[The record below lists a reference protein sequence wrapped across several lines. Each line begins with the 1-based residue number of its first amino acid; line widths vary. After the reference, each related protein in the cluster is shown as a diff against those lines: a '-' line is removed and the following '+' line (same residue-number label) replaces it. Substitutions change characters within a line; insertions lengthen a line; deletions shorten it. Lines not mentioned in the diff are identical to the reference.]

1 MTTLDTTESAAL
13 VRQERL
19 QSRVA
24 GLRGRAALGDRW
36 MLVIGGLL
44 LPLGV
49 LLVLLGW
56 RGAAGTPLEFEQTSY
71 LISGGLLGIALVFA
85 GGFLY
90 FGYWLTLL
98 VRETRA
104 GRNDL
109 IGVLSRVEQLL
120 AEGALPQT
128 ARVAGASGGTLVA
141 TKTGTMYH
149 RTDCV
154 AVDGK
159 EGLRTVTADTPGLTP
174 CKLCD
179 PA

>member
-1 MTTLDTTESAAL
+1 MTTLDTTQSAVL
-13 VRQERL
+13 VRQDRL
-19 QSRVA
+19 ASRVSR
-24 GLRGRAALGDRW
+24 LRGRVSLGDRW

-56 RGAAGTPLEFEQTSY
+56 KGAAGTPLEFEQTSY

-104 GRNDL
+104 GRHEL
-109 IGVLSRVEQLL
+109 VAVLGRVEQLL

-128 ARVAGASGGTLVA
+128 ARLAAVGGTLVA

>member
-1 MTTLDTTESAAL
+1 MTTLDTLESAAL

-19 QSRVA
+19 RSRVA

-36 MLVIGGLL
+36 MLLVGGLL

-49 LLVLLGW
+49 LLVVLGW
-56 RGAAGTPLEFEQTSY
+56 RGASGTPLEFEQTSY

-85 GGFLY
+85 GGFLH

-104 GRNDL
+104 GRNEL
-109 IGVLSRVEQLL
+109 VGVLSRVEQLL
-120 AEGALPQT
+120 SEGALPQT
-128 ARVAGASGGTLVA
+128 ARTAAPGGTLVA

-149 RTDCV
+149 RPDCV

-159 EGLRTVTADTPGLTP
+159 DGLRTVTADTPGLTP

>member
-1 MTTLDTTESAAL
+1 MTTFDTTESAAL

-19 QSRVA
+19 HARVS
-24 GLRGRAALGDRW
+24 GLRGRGALGDRW
-36 MLVIGGLL
+36 MLLVGGLL

-56 RGAAGTPLEFEQTSY
+56 RGAAGTPLEFEQNSY
-71 LISGGLLGIALVFA
+71 LISGGLLGVALVVA

-98 VRETRA
+98 VRETRT
-104 GRNDL
+104 GRAEL
-109 IGVLSRVEQLL
+109 VGVLGRIEQLL
-120 AEGALPQT
+120 AEGAVQQPV
-128 ARVAGASGGTLVA
+128 RGVAAAGTLVA
-141 TKTGTMYH
+141 TKTGTMFH

-159 EGLRTVTADTPGLTP
+159 EGLRAVTADTPGLTP
-174 CKLCD
+174 CRLCD
-179 PA
+179 PV

>member
-1 MTTLDTTESAAL
+1 MTTLHTTEAAVL

-19 QSRVA
+19 RSRVS

-36 MLVIGGLL
+36 LLLIGGLL

-56 RGAAGTPLEFEQTSY
+56 KGAAATPLQFEQTSY
-71 LISGGLLGIALVFA
+71 LISGGLLGLALVFA

-104 GRNDL
+104 GRHDL
-109 IGVLSRVEQLL
+109 IAVLSRVEQLL

-128 ARVAGASGGTLVA
+128 TRQATPSGTLVA
-141 TKTGTMYH
+141 TRNGTMYH
-149 RTDCV
+149 RPDCV

-159 EGLRTVTADTPGLTP
+159 EGLRTVTVDTPGLTP

>member
-1 MTTLDTTESAAL
+1 MTTLDVTAPAAT

-19 QSRVA
+19 SSRVSV
-24 GLRGRAALGDRW
+24 LRGRAGLGDRW
-36 MLVIGGLL
+36 MLLIGGFL

-56 RGAAGTPLEFEQTSY
+56 KGAAETPLPFEQTSY
-71 LISGGLLGIALVFA
+71 LISGGLLGLALVFA
-85 GGFLY
+85 GGFIY

-104 GRNDL
+104 GRHEL
-109 IGVLSRVEQLL
+109 VAVLSRMEQLL
-120 AEGALPQT
+120 SEGAIPQT
-128 ARVAGASGGTLVA
+128 ARLAVPAGVLVA
-141 TKTGTMYH
+141 TRTGTMYH

-154 AVDGK
+154 VVDGK
-159 EGLRTVTADTPGLTP
+159 DALRTVTADMPGLTP